1 MTQRK
6 TTAEGESREDIL
18 LKETASIE
26 ADLTNRIAELQVDI
40 KKLEQKHSHTAIEN
54 DRLHVRHSDL
64 NAAVDKMEAEKKCL
78 KDELREGKFRE
89 SRLLQDY
96 SELEEENIAMQQQV
110 GVVIKLCVLFLED
123 FSILFLFCKLSGI
136 TCYKR
141 CFISEYLE
149 PSSNKKR
156 LLLLPFFSQPDANM
170 FYFLPGL
177 TDLGIFSIIA

>member
-1 MTQRK
+1 MIHVFVWNFRIHSLFSSSLPFYFQTLDHTHVTQRK

-110 GVVIKLCVLFLED
+110 GVMVIKLCVMY
-123 FSILFLFCKLSGI
+123 SSG
-136 TCYKR
+136 TG
-141 CFISEYLE
+141 ISNEHFKPSKIKTYLE
-149 PSSNKKR
+149 SLPSS
-156 LLLLPFFSQPDANM
+156 FC
-170 FYFLPGL
+170 
-177 TDLGIFSIIA
+177 